1 MGIFGA
7 LTTAV
12 TGMRAQSFALEN
24 ISGNIAN
31 SQTTAFKRTDTSFE
45 DLIAD
50 NIPSK
55 QVSGS
60 VVANSQGSITV
71 QGDVQAAS
79 IGTFMAINGDG
90 FFVVQKPSAMN
101 DGRPT
106 FTGVD
111 MYTRR
116 GDFQLDQ
123 NGYLVNGSGYFLSGI
138 PIDTTTGNAQGSVP
152 QLLQF
157 QNGFL
162 PAVQTTEIDYR
173 VNLASY
179 PLTTDHDSTIPGS
192 ELLSPASF
200 AANPVNGAVANAKII
215 GAGANLLPDAPAVVT
230 GSKDLST
237 LSASAGSLSINSVSI
252 AIAAGDDAATV
263 VGKINAAVGT
273 GVTASLVGNK
283 LVLTSADPKTN
294 IPIDASSTAATLNDL
309 GLMSGTTNPTNLL
322 TQGAVGP
329 SSMTIKVGTSSTLTL
344 NFGVGQIETLDDLN
358 TALGGLAGGTASVD
372 LNNGDITIEATNPAD
387 TITVGGS
394 ADAGNF
400 GIQTLTGLPAKGGV
414 IGSDVTSFLGQSV
427 GGGAVTVYDVS
438 GAAVNVQFRWAKVD
452 SASLGTGHTDT
463 WNLYYQ
469 SNSNPTLPTD
479 LAWTNVGQD
488 YTFSPNGSM
497 NPPILS
503 TTLTNVNID
512 GVALGDIK
520 LSHGAGGVTQYA
532 DPNGTAQV
540 GSLQQDGFA
549 AGQLQGVTV
558 SDNGRITGTYSNGRT
573 LDLAEITLANFS
585 GANNLKMVDG
595 GAFEA
600 TAESGPAIYNAPGK
614 IVGSS
619 LEGSNTDIA
628 DEFTKLIVTQQAYSA
643 NTRVV
648 TTSNT
653 MIQDLLNMLR

>member
-1 MGIFGA
+1 M
-7 LTTAV
+7 
-12 TGMRAQSFALEN
+12 
-24 ISGNIAN
+24 
-31 SQTTAFKRTDTSFE
+31 
-45 DLIAD
+45 
-50 NIPSK
+50 
-55 QVSGS
+55 
-60 VVANSQGSITV
+60 
-71 QGDVQAAS
+71 
-79 IGTFMAINGDG
+79 
-90 FFVVQKPSAMN
+90 
-101 DGRPT
+101 
-106 FTGVD
+106 
-111 MYTRR
+111 
-116 GDFQLDQ
+116 
-123 NGYLVNGSGYFLSGI
+123 
-138 PIDTTTGNAQGSVP
+138 GSVP

-162 PAVQTTEIDYR
+162 PAVQSTEIDYR

-179 PLTTDHDSTIPGS
+179 PLTADHDSTIPGS
-192 ELLSPASF
+192 ELLNPASF
-200 AANPVNGAVANAKII
+200 AANPINGAVANAKII
-215 GAGANLLPDAPAVVT
+215 GAGADLLADAPAVYT
-230 GSKDLST
+230 GSKDLSS
-237 LSASAGSLSINSVSI
+237 LNASAGTLSINSVAI
-252 AIAAGDDAATV
+252 AIAAGDDATDV
-263 VGKINAAVGT
+263 VTKINAAVGT

-283 LVLTSADPKTN
+283 LVLTSDDAKTK
-294 IPIDASSTAATLNDL
+294 IPIDASSTSATLTEL
-309 GLMSGTTNPTNLL
+309 GFVAGTTNPINLL

-329 SSMTIKVGTSSTLTL
+329 STMTVQVGTNTMLTL
-344 NFGVGQIETLDDLN
+344 NFGVGDIETLDDLN
-358 TALGGLAGGTASVD
+358 TELAALAGGTATVD
-372 LNNGDITIEATNPAD
+372 LADGNITIEATDPDD

-452 SASLGTGHTDT
+452 SSSLGTGHTDT
-463 WNLYYQ
+463 WNLFYQ
-469 SNSNPTLPTD
+469 SDSNAGSDD
-479 LAWTNVGQD
+479 LAWTNVGTD
-488 YTFSPNGSM
+488 YEFAANGSM
-497 NPPILS
+497 NPPILGV
-503 TTLTNVNID
+503 TLTDVTID
-512 GVALGDIK
+512 GVTLGDLK

-540 GSLQQDGFA
+540 GTLQQDGFA

-558 SDNGRITGTYSNGRT
+558 SDNGRVVGTYSNGRT